1 MKAGT
6 PTAFQDRNGATIK
19 VGDRIKHDDGT
30 INTVDKFGS
39 ATSRFGIRT
48 ALDKLGHIHRG
59 IAENGEAYARI
70 MDWELTDEPA
80 PAAPEGPTVKPG
92 DDAQNMAPDRLRG
105 KPTGKRTSRQQ
116 KQEKTAEDA
125 GVQNGCTPEEA
136 RRILTL
142 KDYQDEDLCDELRER
157 GYHGEITKT
166 KTIKI

>member
-6 PTAFQDRNGATIK
+6 PTAFQDRNGVTIK

-30 INTVDKFGS
+30 INTIDKYGS

-48 ALDKLGHIHRG
+48 ALDKIGHIHRG

-105 KPTGKRTSRQQ
+105 KPTGK
-116 KQEKTAEDA
+116 KTAEDA

-142 KDYQDEDLCDELRER
+142 QDYQDEDLCDELRER

-166 KTIKI
+166 KTLKI